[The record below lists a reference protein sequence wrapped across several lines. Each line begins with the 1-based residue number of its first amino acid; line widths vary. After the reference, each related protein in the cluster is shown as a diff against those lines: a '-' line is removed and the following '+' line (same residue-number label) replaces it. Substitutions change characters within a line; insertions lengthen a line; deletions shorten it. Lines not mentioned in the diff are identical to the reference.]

1 MDKEEKLQIV
11 QRLRDVAK
19 TVQMTGKIDT
29 EPFSPRIIMIICEM
43 QLSGQQWLETLEDEI
58 RRM

>member
-1 MDKEEKLQIV
+1 MDKEEKLLIV

-19 TVQMTGKIDT
+19 SVQVTGKT
-29 EPFSPRIIMIICEM
+29 ETAPFSPRIIMIICEM
-43 QLSGQQWLETLEDEI
+43 QLSSQEWLAILEDEI